1 MEKSMYDAR
10 EEIKRADHLIYVSLK
25 YTRTVDVIKNI
36 IQRLINCYDFG
47 INVVMIKLKEEG
59 KLSEIPVSPGLRCS
73 VVLQHYPEHAEM
85 KQHIEFYLF
94 LRKINRAKF
103 TRFQEFRRNV
113 TMTAIMED
121 GENVEVNI
129 DIITEYFEKTQKFI
143 ELLEALLKND

>member
-1 MEKSMYDAR
+1 MEESLHNAK

-47 INVVMIKLKEEG
+47 INAVMLKLKEEG
-59 KLSEIPVSPGLRCS
+59 KLTEIPTSPGLRCS
-73 VVLQHYPEHAEM
+73 LMLQHHAGNEEI
-85 KQHIEFYLF
+85 KQHIEFYLY
-94 LRKINRAKF
+94 LRRINRAKF

-121 GENVEVNI
+121 GENSEVNI
-129 DIITEYFEKTQKFI
+129 DIITEYFEKTKKFI
-143 ELLEALLKND
+143 EILEVLLKNG